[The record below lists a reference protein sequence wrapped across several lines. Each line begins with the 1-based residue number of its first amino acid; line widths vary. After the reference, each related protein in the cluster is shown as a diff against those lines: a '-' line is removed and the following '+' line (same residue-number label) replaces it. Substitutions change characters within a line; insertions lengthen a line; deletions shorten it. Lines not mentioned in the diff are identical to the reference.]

1 MGGRTASP
9 SRRAV
14 PAGPFSIDV
23 VMVTFLERS
32 LYLLVQQTESGRK
45 RSAVLP
51 WGTPSKGEH
60 LDAAAARIAR
70 NAIGSKVA
78 WIEQAGAFADG
89 TRHPGGA
96 VLSVCYVAVLPW
108 TDASTPWSWLEAHPI
123 PPFMERQRH
132 MASAALGAVRAR
144 LEQSPLA
151 FSMLPRVF
159 TLSELQQ
166 AYETVLAR
174 RLHKASFRR
183 ALQAAYLVE
192 PTGEWRGEGRGRPA
206 QLYRFAPHRRK
217 GARRGVRLD
226 QL

>member
-14 PAGPFSIDV
+14 PAGPISIDIV
-23 VMVTFLERS
+23 LVTFRERS
-32 LYLLVQQTESGRK
+32 LYVLARETESGRK

-70 NAIGSKVA
+70 SAIGSKVE

-89 TRHPGGA
+89 TLHPGRA
-96 VLSVCYVAVLPW
+96 VVSVCYVAVLPW
-108 TDASTPWSWLEAHPI
+108 MDASSPWSWLEAHPL
-123 PPFMERQRH
+123 PPLTERQRH
-132 MASAALGAVRAR
+132 MASAALAAVRTR

-206 QLYRFAPHRRK
+206 QLYRLATRRRK

>member
-1 MGGRTASP
+1 MAGRTALP
-9 SRRAV
+9 SRRAA
-14 PAGPFSIDV
+14 PAAPFSIDV
-23 VMVTFLERS
+23 VLLTVRERR
-32 LYLLVQQTESGRK
+32 LYLLAQAAGSGRK
-45 RSAVLP
+45 RTAALP
-51 WGTPSKGEH
+51 WGSPSRSET

-70 NAIGSKVA
+70 SAAGGKVD

-89 TRHPGGA
+89 TAHPGGA
-96 VLSVCYVAVLPW
+96 LLSVCYVAVIAW
-108 TDASTPWSWLEAHPI
+108 TDVESPWSWVETHPLPPLE
-123 PPFMERQRH
+123 ERQRL
-132 MASAALGAVRAR
+132 MTSAALAAVRTR

-166 AYETVLAR
+166 AYETVLAK

-183 ALQAAYLVE
+183 ALQAAFLVE

-206 QLYRFAPHRRK
+206 QLYRFAPRRRK

-226 QL
+226 LL

>member
-1 MGGRTASP
+1 MGGRTATP
-9 SRRAV
+9 FRRAV
-14 PAGPFSIDV
+14 PTGLISIDV
-23 VMVTFLERS
+23 VLVTFRERS
-32 LYLLVQQTESGRK
+32 LYVLAQATAPGRK
-45 RSAVLP
+45 RGAMLP
-51 WGTPSKGEH
+51 WGTPSRNEH

-70 NAIGSKVA
+70 SAIGSRVA
-78 WIEQAGAFADG
+78 WIEQSGAFADG
-89 TRHPGGA
+89 TLHPGGA

-108 TDASTPWSWLEAHPI
+108 TDAASPWSWLETHPL

-132 MASAALGAVRAR
+132 MTSNALDVVRAR

-151 FSMLPRVF
+151 FSMLPREF

-166 AYETVLAR
+166 AYETVSAK

-183 ALQAAYLVE
+183 ALQAAFLVE

-206 QLYRFAPHRRK
+206 QLYRFAPRRRK

>member
-9 SRRAV
+9 SRRAG
-14 PAGPFSIDV
+14 AAAPFSIDV
-23 VMVTFLERS
+23 VLLTLRERR
-32 LYLLVQQTESGRK
+32 LHVLAQAAGSGRK
-45 RSAVLP
+45 RTAVLP
-51 WGTPSKGEH
+51 WGTPSRGEA
-60 LDAAAARIAR
+60 LDASAARIAR
-70 NAIGSKVA
+70 SAAGGKVD

-89 TRHPGGA
+89 TAHPGGA
-96 VLSVCYVAVLPW
+96 LLSVCYVAVTAWVEVSSPW
-108 TDASTPWSWLEAHPI
+108 TWLNAHPL
-123 PPFMERQRH
+123 PPLEERQRL
-132 MASAALGAVRAR
+132 MTSVALDAVRTR

-166 AYETVLAR
+166 AYETVLAK

-183 ALQAAYLVE
+183 ALQAAFLVE

-206 QLYRFAPHRRK
+206 QLYRFAPRRRK

-226 QL
+226 LL

>member
-1 MGGRTASP
+1 M
-9 SRRAV
+9 
-14 PAGPFSIDV
+14 
-23 VMVTFLERS
+23 
-32 LYLLVQQTESGRK
+32 
-45 RSAVLP
+45 LP

-70 NAIGSKVA
+70 GAVGARVD
-78 WIEQAGAFADG
+78 WIEQAGAFGDG
-89 TRHPGGA
+89 SLHPGGA
-96 VLSVCYVAVLPW
+96 ILSVCYVAVLPW
-108 TDASTPWSWLEAHPI
+108 TDASAPWSWFDTHPM
-123 PPFMERQRH
+123 PPLTERQRH
-132 MASAALGAVRAR
+132 MTSASLGAVRAR

-159 TLSELQQ
+159 TLSELQR

-183 ALQAAYLVE
+183 ALQAAFLVD
-192 PTGEWRGEGRGRPA
+192 PTGQWRGEGRGRPA
-206 QLYRFAPHRRK
+206 QLYRFAPRRRK

>member
-9 SRRAV
+9 SRRAG
-14 PAGPFSIDV
+14 PAGPISIDV
-23 VMVTFLERS
+23 VLVTFRERS
-32 LYLLVQQTESGRK
+32 LYVLARATESGRK
-45 RSAVLP
+45 RGAMLP

-70 NAIGSKVA
+70 SAIGSRVD
-78 WIEQAGAFADG
+78 WIEQSGAFADG
-89 TRHPGGA
+89 TLHPGGA
-96 VLSVCYVAVLPW
+96 LLSVCYVAVLPW
-108 TDASTPWSWLEAHPI
+108 MGAPSPWSWFEAHPL
-123 PPFMERQRH
+123 PPFTERQRR
-132 MASAALGAVRAR
+132 MTSAALGAVRAR

-151 FSMLPRVF
+151 FSMLPREF

-183 ALQAAYLVE
+183 ALQAAFLVE

-206 QLYRFAPHRRK
+206 QLYRFAPRRRK